1 VTATVGMESLVDAHA
16 TLAWAVLAGNGAA
29 AVWALAA
36 HRLPVLR
43 ARALWW
49 FVLVAQL
56 LLVAEIVVGVVL
68 MAGGGR
74 DVPGIHTFYGFV
86 TLAAIGILFSY
97 RTQVGRR
104 RHYLLYGWGGLFI
117 VGLIVRTMI
126 IG

>member
-1 VTATVGMESLVDAHA
+1 MGADSLVDAHV
-16 TLAWAVLAGNGAA
+16 TVAWITLAGNGAA

-36 HRLPVLR
+36 HKLPRLRV
-43 ARALWW
+43 RALWW

-56 LLVAEIVVGVVL
+56 LLVAEIIVGVAL

-74 DVPGIHTFYGFV
+74 VVSGIHTFYGFV

-97 RTQVGRR
+97 RNQVGRR
-104 RHYLLYGWGGLFI
+104 WHYLLYGWGGLFI
-117 VGLIVRTMI
+117 VGLVIRSMI

>member
-1 VTATVGMESLVDAHA
+1 MGADSLVDAHV
-16 TLAWAVLAGNGAA
+16 TLAWVALAGNGAA

-36 HRLPVLR
+36 HKLPRLRVR
-43 ARALWW
+43 TLWW
-49 FVLVAQL
+49 FVLLAQL
-56 LLVAEIVVGVVL
+56 LLVAEIIVGVGL

-74 DVPGIHTFYGFV
+74 EVPGIHTFYGFV

-97 RTQVGRR
+97 RSQVGRW

-117 VGLIVRTMI
+117 VGLVIRSMI

>member
-1 VTATVGMESLVDAHA
+1 MGADSVVDAHV
-16 TLAWAVLAGNGAA
+16 TLAWVTLAGNAAA

-36 HRLPVLR
+36 HKLPRLRV
-43 ARALWW
+43 RALWW
-49 FVLVAQL
+49 FVLGAQL
-56 LLVAEIVVGVVL
+56 LLVAEIIVGVGL
-68 MAGGGR
+68 MAGQNR

-97 RTQVGRR
+97 RNQVGRR

-117 VGLIVRTMI
+117 VGLVIRSMI

>member
-1 VTATVGMESLVDAHA
+1 MSAASVAGAHLA
-16 TLAWAVLAGNGAA
+16 LAWTVLAANGAA
-29 AVWALAA
+29 ALWALAA
-36 HRLPVLR
+36 HRLPRLR

-49 FVLVAQL
+49 FVLGAQL
-56 LLVAEIVVGVVL
+56 LLVAEIILGVAL

-97 RTQVGRR
+97 RTHVGRR
-104 RHYLLYGWGGLFI
+104 RHHLLYGWGGLFI
-117 VGLIVRTMI
+117 VGLIIRTMI